1 MISKDIIEAS
11 KKAGA
16 DVKDVNKR
24 LSCRVA
30 LSLMMAFL
38 CLPLFP
44 VDVQSLPDQQHGEKT
59 AMIIIDD
66 FGNNAKGTTEIME
79 LPYKVTVAVM
89 PFMPSTEKDAKR
101 AHAAGHDVI
110 VHMPMEA
117 LSGKKHWLGPG
128 AITTDLSDAEIQKRV
143 HAAIDNVPHAIGMNN
158 HMGSKAT
165 VDERVMR
172 NVLKV
177 CKERGL
183 FFVDSHT
190 NFRSIVGK
198 IASEVQVPS
207 LENHIFLDDV
217 HTKAAV
223 HKQFMLMREHFRR
236 HDVCIAIGHVG
247 AGGRITAEVLKDQMV
262 KMNQENIQFKKVASV
277 LKSIAPR

>member
-1 MISKDIIEAS
+1 MKDQ
-11 KKAGA
+11 KQ
-16 DVKDVNKR
+16 R
-24 LSCRVA
+24 LLVCKIMYVI
-30 LSLMMAFL
+30 MAFL
-38 CLPLFP
+38 ILPLFP
-44 VDVQSLPDQQHGEKT
+44 RTINSLPVQQQGEKT

-66 FGNNAKGTTEIME
+66 FGNNGKGTEEIMK
-79 LPYKVTVAVM
+79 LPFKVTIAVM
-89 PFMPSTEKDAKR
+89 PFMPSTEQDAKR

-128 AITTDLSDAEIQKRV
+128 AITTDLSDEEIQKRV
-143 HAAIDNVPHAIGMNN
+143 HAAINNVPHAIGMNN
-158 HMGSKAT
+158 HMGSRAT

-183 FFVDSHT
+183 FFIDSHT
-190 NFRSIVGK
+190 NFHSIVGK
-198 IASEVQVPS
+198 VASKLQVPS

-223 HKQFMLMREHFRR
+223 HKQFMLMREHLRR
-236 HDVCIAIGHVG
+236 HDACIAIGHVG
-247 AGGRITAEVLKDQMV
+247 VGGKITAEVLKDQME
-262 KMNQENIQFKKVASV
+262 KMSKENIQFKKVASV
-277 LKSIAPR
+277 LKGVSR

>member
-1 MISKDIIEAS
+1 MRNRKKRFLVRRILCIIL
-11 KKAGA
+11 
-16 DVKDVNKR
+16 V
-24 LSCRVA
+24 
-30 LSLMMAFL
+30 FL
-38 CLPLFP
+38 ILPMLP
-44 VDVQSLPDQQHGEKT
+44 EGIHSLPVQQQGQKT

-66 FGNNAKGTTEIME
+66 FGNNAKGTKEIME
-79 LPYKVTVAVM
+79 LPFKVTAAVM

-198 IASEVQVPS
+198 VANEMQVPS

-247 AGGRITAEVLKDQMV
+247 AGGRITAEVLKDQME
-262 KMNQENIQFKKVASV
+262 KMSKEDIQFKKVASV
-277 LKSIAPR
+277 LKSGIPPK